1 MSTEVKFIGLDVSLN
16 HLGMCHIGPDGELRA
31 WAFLTDTKKF
41 VIEDPVHGTLY
52 KQPSARSDHPDHF
65 RRIQRFTSFVMGRIR
80 SAEPCVWPCIVNI
93 EGYALNSKNTRLYE
107 TAELTGNIK
116 VAVARWAGKL
126 RVHDPDTI
134 KLFACNY
141 GHATKD
147 QIYMQFIDETGV
159 SVPITWLKQGNK
171 KILSGPG
178 TDVADAYFLARMGWM
193 EHQLRTAQI
202 KLQELPEHLQRIFIR
217 ETKAYPLNLLDRP
230 YAELGAKCN
239 A

>member
-1 MSTEVKFIGLDVSLN
+1 
-16 HLGMCHIGPDGELRA
+16 
-31 WAFLTDTKKF
+31 
-41 VIEDPVHGTLY
+41 
-52 KQPSARSDHPDHF
+52 
-65 RRIQRFTSFVMGRIR
+65 
-80 SAEPCVWPCIVNI
+80 
-93 EGYALNSKNTRLYE
+93 LYE
-107 TAELTGNIK
+107 TAELTGHIK
-116 VAVARWAGKL
+116 VAVVRTDKL

-141 GHATKD
+141 GHATKE
-147 QIYMQFIDETGV
+147 QIYTQFMDETGV
-159 SVPITWLKQGNK
+159 SVPTTWLKQGKK

-193 EHQLRTAQI
+193 EHQLRTAQV